1 MEMTGEQRIAASRE
15 AVWQALNDPDV
26 LRQSIPGAETVDKVS
41 DTEFAATVTAKVGPV
56 KAKFKG
62 NVTLSDIDPPNGYT
76 ISGQGQGGAA
86 GFGKGEAKVSLAEDG
101 GDTVLSYAVTAS
113 VGGKLAQIGSRLI
126 DGVAKKMADDFFT
139 SFNEIVAAGAAPAPA
154 EAAAGEPAPEDVT
167 AAAIAAADKAVEEVR
182 QARGA
187 NPWVWVGGL
196 ILVVVLVLI
205 YFSR

>member
-15 AVWQALNDPDV
+15 TVWQALNDPDV

-139 SFNEIVAAGAAPAPA
+139 SFNEIVAAGAAPAAA
-154 EAAAGEPAPEDVT
+154 EAAAEEPAPEDVT

>member
-15 AVWQALNDPDV
+15 TVWQALNDPDV

-41 DTEFAATVTAKVGPV
+41 DTEFTATVTAKVGPV

-62 NVTLSDIDPPNGYT
+62 NVALSDIDPPNGYT
-76 ISGQGQGGAA
+76 ISGEGKGGAA
-86 GFGKGEAKVSLAEDG
+86 GFGKGEAKVTLTEDG

-139 SFNEIVAAGAAPAPA
+139 KFNEIVAAGTAPTAG
-154 EAAAGEPAPEDVT
+154 EAAAETAPEDVT
-167 AAAIAAADKAVEEVR
+167 AAALEAADRAVEEVR

-205 YFSR
+205 YFSRS

>member
-139 SFNEIVAAGAAPAPA
+139 SFNEIVAAGAAPAAA
-154 EAAAGEPAPEDVT
+154 EAAAEEPAPEDVT

>member
-154 EAAAGEPAPEDVT
+154 EAAAEEPAPEDVT
-167 AAAIAAADKAVEEVR
+167 AAAIEAADKAVEEVR